1 MARRK
6 TKATVAQDDAD
17 NGHGHV
23 NANDDLAAT
32 AWKCWRD
39 SRSHMSDWRTEAAEC
54 YDIVAGRQWTDD
66 EIATLKEQMR
76 IPVTFNRTGV
86 VIDAVSGYQINSRQ
100 DVAYLPREPQ
110 DTGPVQIENEASKF
124 YRQQCDAEDE
134 ESDAFF
140 DALVCGL
147 GTVEHRMDYDDDPEG
162 MLKIERVDSLEMG
175 YDPTCTKR
183 NLSDRRWDIR
193 GKWWDK
199 ATAKATFPDTDFD
212 NAENV
217 AGDLDVDGN
226 RPVSREA
233 AARYEDTGISDDND
247 RRKDKVFILEYTW
260 YELKPFITALNPL
273 TGKNEDIDTATLTK
287 LNEMMLAAGKPEVQS
302 VKRKRKAYKR
312 AFVFGRDTIE
322 EGEAPC
328 PHKFHYQFITG
339 KRDRNKNVWYG
350 LVRPMKD
357 PQRWANKFLSQTMHM
372 INANAKGGLVH
383 DEGAFERPDEIE
395 KKMAKPGWVISK
407 RQGYEVQFVPPTPI
421 PNNTFQ
427 LTEFSIGSSRDV
439 TGVNLELLGMAD
451 REQAGILEHARKQ
464 SAMAILAPFF
474 DALRRYHKES
484 GRLTLYFIGK
494 YMTDGRMIRIS
505 GQAQAQYLPLTKV
518 GDFQKYDVVID
529 QSPTSPNSKQAVFG
543 VIAQIFPTLAK
554 AGVMPPPEILDYIP
568 DLPASLVQ
576 KWKEQIGKPN
586 PDAEKAKELEMADK
600 AADVNKKGA
609 DAALS
614 QAKAQREAAAAGID
628 QATALA
634 NIMSLLEQIKQGQVQ
649 TQLQAGDQQL
659 AGRQQM
665 MAEQGQAQT
674 AQQQDTENQ
683 FREREAM
690 QGDEQRQIDNEVRA
704 RELAMQA
711 QAQQAQVPNG

>member
-1 MARRK
+1 MAKRK
-6 TKATVAQDDAD
+6 TRATASVADDDAD
-17 NGHGHV
+17 NGYV
-23 NANDDLAAT
+23 NANDDLARK

-54 YDIVAGRQWTDD
+54 YDIVAGRQWTD
-66 EIATLKEQMR
+66 EETAALKEQMR
-76 IPVTFNRTGV
+76 PTVTFNRTGV

-110 DTGPVQIENEASKF
+110 DTGPVQIENEAAKF

-140 DALVCGL
+140 DTLVCGV

-175 YDPTCTKR
+175 YDPTATKR

-199 ATAKATFPDTDFD
+199 DTAKATFPDRDFD
-212 NAENV
+212 GAENIS
-217 AGDLDVDGN
+217 GDLDVDGN

-247 RRKDKVFILEYTW
+247 RRKDKVFILEYT
-260 YELKPFITALNPL
+260 YFELEPFITATNPL
-273 TGKNEDIDTATLTK
+273 TGKNEDIDTATLKK
-287 LNEMMLAAGKPEVQS
+287 LNELMIAAGQPEVES
-302 VKRKRKAYKR
+302 VKRHRKVFSR
-312 AFVFGRDTIE
+312 AFVHGRDTIE

-328 PHKFHYQFITG
+328 PSKFHYQFITG

-372 INANAKGGLVH
+372 INANAKGGLIH

-395 KKMAKPGWVISK
+395 KKMAKPGWRLAK
-407 RQGYEVQFVPPTPI
+407 RQGYEAQFVPPTPI

-427 LTEFSIGSSRDV
+427 LMEFSIGSSRDV

-451 REQAGILEHARKQ
+451 RDQPGILEHARKQ

-494 YMTDGRMIRIS
+494 YMADGRLIRIS
-505 GQAQAQYLPLTKV
+505 GEAQAQYIPLTKV
-518 GDFQKYDVVID
+518 GDFQKYDVVVD
-529 QSPTSPNSKQAVFG
+529 QSPNSPNSKQAVFG
-543 VIAQIFPTLAK
+543 VIAQILPSLME
-554 AGVMPPPEILDYIP
+554 AGALPPPEILDYIP

-576 KWKEQIGKPN
+576 KWKEKIAKPN

-600 AADVNKKGA
+600 AADVTKKGA

-614 QAKAQREAAAAGID
+614 EAKAAREAQAAGID
-628 QATALA
+628 QATAMA
-634 NIMSLLEQIKQGQVQ
+634 NILALLHDIKNGQVQ
-649 TQLQAGDQQL
+649 TGLQAGDQAMAAQKTQGDQAL
-659 AGRQQM
+659 AQRQQM
-665 MAEQGQAQT
+665 QSE
-674 AQQQDTENQ
+674 QQQGMENQ
-683 FREREAM
+683 FRAQDAM
-690 QGDEQRQIDNEVRA
+690 QGDQQRQVDNDFRA
-704 RELAMQA
+704 REMA
-711 QAQQAQVPNG
+711 QQVPNG